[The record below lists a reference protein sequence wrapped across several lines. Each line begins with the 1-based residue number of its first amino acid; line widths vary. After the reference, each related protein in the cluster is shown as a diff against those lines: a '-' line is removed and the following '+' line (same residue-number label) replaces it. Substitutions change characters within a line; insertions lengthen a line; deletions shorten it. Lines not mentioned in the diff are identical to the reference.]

1 VKRLVCIAVALA
13 FVLGAS
19 MASADVIVEL
29 REVGTTPANNVVGI
43 AGYYTG
49 DVYAG
54 RYNLEV
60 KVPPDDQAIDVDGY
74 CIDPTLS
81 TSSFIDYKLVG
92 IPDGTGYEA
101 AAYLLSQPYTGEQAT
116 EAQVAVWELTWD
128 YEKNNPFSL
137 TEGNLQVTG
146 GLSEAQKAEVEAMYD
161 AALAA
166 IAGGWDQTG
175 YVLALN
181 PTDEVLGDWQQAQDY
196 VIGTPVPYNTVVPL
210 PGALVLLGA
219 GLFRLA
225 AYSRKR
231 RTVV

>member
-29 REVGTTPANNVVGI
+29 REVGVDPSTAVTIG
-43 AGYYTG
+43 GYYTG
-49 DVYAG
+49 GVYAG
-54 RYNLEV
+54 RYKLEV
-60 KVPPDDQAIDVDGY
+60 KVPPDYNEANPVSGY

-81 TSSFIDYKLVG
+81 TSIFTDYKLVG
-92 IPDGTGYEA
+92 IPDGSGYEA
-101 AAYLLSQPYTGEQAT
+101 AAYLLSQLYFGDQAT
-116 EAQVAVWELTWD
+116 DAQVAVWELTWD
-128 YEKNNPFSL
+128 YEKGNPFSL

-146 GLSEAQKAEVEAMYD
+146 GLTDDQKAEVKAMYD
-161 AALAA
+161 EALAA
-166 IAGGWDQTG
+166 IALGWDQTN

-181 PTDEVLGDWQQAQDY
+181 PTDEALGQWEAAQDY
-196 VIGTPVPYNTVVPL
+196 VIGSPVPYNTVVPL

-219 GLFRLA
+219 GLVRLA

-231 RTVV
+231 RAVV

>member
-29 REVGTTPANNVVGI
+29 REVGVDPSTAVTIG
-43 AGYYTG
+43 GYYTG
-49 DVYAG
+49 GVYAG
-54 RYNLEV
+54 LYNLEV
-60 KVPPDDQAIDVDGY
+60 KVPDGQIITVDGY

-81 TSSFIDYKLVG
+81 TSSFTDYKLVG
-92 IPDGTGYEA
+92 IPDGSGYEA
-101 AAYLLSQPYTGEQAT
+101 AAYLLSQLYTGDQNT
-116 EAQVAVWELTWD
+116 VAQVAVWELTWD
-128 YEKNNPFSL
+128 YEKGNPFSL
-137 TEGNLQVTG
+137 TAGNLQVTG
-146 GLSEAQKAEVEAMYD
+146 GLTDDQKAEVEAMYD

-166 IAGGWDQTG
+166 IALGWDQTG

-219 GLFRLA
+219 GLVRLA

-231 RTVV
+231 RAVV